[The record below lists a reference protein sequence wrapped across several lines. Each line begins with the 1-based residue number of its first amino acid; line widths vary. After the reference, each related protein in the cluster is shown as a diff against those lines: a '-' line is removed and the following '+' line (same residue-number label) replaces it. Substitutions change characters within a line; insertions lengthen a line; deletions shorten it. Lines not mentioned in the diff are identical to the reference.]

1 MTQKSESHMTSV
13 CTAFSNCCSFQNPLD
28 DTSPILSSI
37 KISHAPNQS
46 KKLDPLAP
54 NTNLLMVPMQQNYK
68 FELIMLWIMHIS
80 NVAAQF
86 RLASEEFM
94 QNDTIYYPL
103 SHGKMVL
110 HPPSNLFISTLSS
123 FYPFHLPPAYFH
135 SLHLMDYVAQE
146 VRS

>member
-110 HPPSNLFISTLSS
+110 RAPSDSS
-123 FYPFHLPPAYFH
+123 IPFLYYFSPLHFYPPYFH
-135 SLHLMDYVAQE
+135 SLH
-146 VRS
+146 